1 MGRTVNSNI
10 GVFYPEMPTAI
21 GPVIPYAEAA
31 RRGGHRLW
39 FGYSST
45 VDSHLTM
52 AGLAGRGY
60 ALPFGSAVALYP
72 LFHSHGFA
80 VQAQS
85 IGRLTGQTY
94 VAGVGPGSTALQRS
108 VFGAPMKAPVR
119 QAGEFLDQVKTII
132 PKPLL
137 TGPADG
143 PERVDK
149 LFGSVETGLGVLRQS
164 MARCAGSKAEWA
176 ITWLTPEHYLEHTL
190 IPEMRT
196 AADDSQR
203 PAPRVASVVHVAIR
217 RPGRDA
223 RQLAHA
229 AVGAHL
235 AAPHYTAMLRSAG
248 VPADPADPWAGAGEL
263 VSSGTYVYGSA
274 DDIVDAVTRLQDR
287 GVHEVVLNVFGVSKL
302 YGAGH
307 AIDDLEEILAVA
319 HARSTEYLAIP
330 EGALTSVMSTRSEA
344 VTA

>member
-1 MGRTVNSNI
+1 MNSNI

-39 FGYSST
+39 FGHSST

-94 VAGVGPGSTALQRS
+94 VAGVGPGSTAFQRA
-108 VFGAPMKAPVR
+108 VFGAPMNAPVR

-132 PKPLL
+132 PGPLQ

-149 LFGSVETGLGVLRQS
+149 LFGSVETGLGVLRPS
-164 MARCAGSKAEWA
+164 MARCAGNKAEWA
-176 ITWLTPEHYLEHTL
+176 ITWLTPEQYLEQTL
-190 IPEMRT
+190 IPEMRS
-196 AADDSQR
+196 AAAESMR
-203 PAPRVASVVHVAIR
+203 PAPRVASVVHAAVR
-217 RPGRDA
+217 RPGRDP

-263 VSSGTYVYGSA
+263 VSSNTYLFGSA
-274 DDIVDAVTRLQDR
+274 DEIVDAMTRLQER
-287 GVHEVVLNVFGVSKL
+287 GVHEVVLNVFGVSKM

-307 AIDDLEEILAVA
+307 AVEDLEEILAVA
-319 HARSTEYLAIP
+319 GARSAESLALP
-330 EGALTSVMSTRSEA
+330 EDAAPYVMSARTEA
-344 VTA
+344 VVAG